1 MREWDAYTVARLE
14 SVRFNSARENRNL
27 TNSLVSCSLKSAHT
41 FRFGARK
48 AALDICGVGGGLLP
62 LKDGSEMKNRNDKRM
77 RPVDTI
83 TQDFF
88 EGIMTAMWIELDTFV

>member
-1 MREWDAYTVARLE
+1 
-14 SVRFNSARENRNL
+14 
-27 TNSLVSCSLKSAHT
+27 
-41 FRFGARK
+41 
-48 AALDICGVGGGLLP
+48 

-88 EGIMTAMWIELDTFV
+88 EGVMAAM